1 LEKQKSN
8 LSTGIIESC
17 NFYSTY
23 SRFFIDYST
32 SFQGNKS
39 KILVMTLTLT
49 TDLLRQASNGD
60 TYSRFQVNEVQNLRM
75 KPDAKRLSSLFPA
88 VLTPL
93 LICVSKSVG
102 KNKTE
107 LRKVNKAITLFPSAF
122 CLLPPALP

>member
-1 LEKQKSN
+1 MEKQKSN